1 MIYLDCLHIL
11 NNKQFNLVL
20 WECRSIF
27 VKPQTASAAAPPSA
41 KTEFLWFITK
51 NNVYII
57 CRQLYL

>member
-41 KTEFLWFITK
+41 KTEFL
-51 NNVYII
+51 
-57 CRQLYL
+57 